1 MNDMRIN
8 FLFFPRSPVWCMIDL
23 YGNCTSIEMVDMRRS
38 LNNFVER
45 DPETVSE
52 DSQGDGETEDVTDN
66 TDTVENVSNTL
77 NNLTVAEED
86 EDDLEADNDLE
97 AELMANV
104 PPLRYHRGLPFVS
117 RSLHPTSG
125 LNVRLDR
132 GRRLAWRCED
142 EYSNGYVFTARPVTP
157 GERTVIQILETENMY
172 IGSLA
177 FGLTSCDPATID
189 VSSLPED
196 ADMLLDRC
204 EVMETII

>member
-1 MNDMRIN
+1 
-8 FLFFPRSPVWCMIDL
+8 MIDL

-45 DPETVSE
+45 EQETVSE
-52 DSQGDGETEDVTDN
+52 DVEEDVTGN

-77 NNLTVAEED
+77 NNLTVAEDDEED
-86 EDDLEADNDLE
+86 EEDDLEPDNDLE
-97 AELMANV
+97 AELLANV

-117 RSLHPTSG
+117 RSLHQTSG

-132 GRRLAWRCED
+132 GRRMAWRCED
-142 EYSNGYVFTARPVTP
+142 EYSNGYVFTGRPIAI
-157 GERTVIQILETENMY
+157 GERMVIQIIETENMY

-177 FGLTSCDPATID
+177 FGLTSCDPSSID

-196 ADMLLDRC
+196 ADMLLDR
-204 EVMETII
+204 

>member
-1 MNDMRIN
+1 
-8 FLFFPRSPVWCMIDL
+8 MIDL

-45 DPETVSE
+45 DLETVSE
-52 DSQGDGETEDVTDN
+52 DSQGDGEAEDVTGN

-86 EDDLEADNDLE
+86 DDDEEDELEADNDE
-97 AELMANV
+97 ADMVANV
-104 PPLRYHRGLPFVS
+104 PPLRYHRGLPWVS
-117 RSLHPTSG
+117 RSLHLTSG

-132 GRRLAWRCED
+132 GRRLAWRLED
-142 EYSNGYVFTARPVTP
+142 EYSNGYVFTARPVTV
-157 GERTVIQILETENMY
+157 GERLVIQILETENMY

-177 FGLTSCDPATID
+177 FGLTSCDPSTID

-196 ADMLLDRC
+196 ADMLLDR
-204 EVMETII
+204 

>member
-1 MNDMRIN
+1 M
-8 FLFFPRSPVWCMIDL
+8 WCMMDL

-38 LNNFVER
+38 LNNFVEM

-52 DSQGDGETEDVTDN
+52 DSQGDGEAEDVTGN
-66 TDTVENVSNTL
+66 IDTVENVSNTL

-86 EDDLEADNDLE
+86 EDELEADNDE
-97 AELMANV
+97 ADLLANL
-104 PPLRYHRGLPFVS
+104 PPLRYHRDLPFSS

-132 GRRLAWRCED
+132 GRRLAWRLED
-142 EYSNGYVFTARPVTP
+142 EYSNGYVFTARPVTV
-157 GERTVIQILETENMY
+157 GERIVIQIIETENMY

-177 FGLTSCDPATID
+177 FGLTSCDPSSIE

-196 ADMLLDRC
+196 ADMLLDR
-204 EVMETII
+204 